1 MPIRVSW
8 ALPIMRG
15 RRAAQHPCEG
25 GSPGRSP
32 ARRPACMRALSSH
45 GCLLAAAFR
54 RRLYPEVT
62 CSDVASAGC
71 RAGGGRAGGSRA
83 ASCFDLGDGGGFQ
96 KSLLGPRAWRQERK
110 RPPGAFARADD
121 RDERKWSLS
130 SAELRGL
137 DLTKRG
143 RPDSASRW
151 PPSKSRFAGGESS
164 HVGHFQK
171 RAGGPAGAPATLVKR
186 IQLRRRRSRSLATP
200 APLAMIPEAL
210 VLLGRPWSGG
220 VGLASGRAGSAR

>member
-1 MPIRVSW
+1 MPIRVPW
-8 ALPIMRG
+8 ALPIVRG

-151 PPSKSRFAGGESS
+151 PPPKSRFAGGESS
-164 HVGHFQK
+164 HGGHFPK
-171 RAGGPAGAPATLVKR
+171 AS
-186 IQLRRRRSRSLATP
+186 RRPSW
-200 APLAMIPEAL
+200 
-210 VLLGRPWSGG
+210 RPCN
-220 VGLASGRAGSAR
+220 LP